1 MGGWLDDVVDMMVEM
16 LTMTIV
22 HNPEVLNYS
31 QQEHLSHLNSVGW
44 RYDGG
49 FSLSIDISSGGA
61 SIAGHTFGVA
71 APTSG
76 TRISIRSLADEFDP
90 NFWTHQSVFVE
101 HPKVR
106 V

>member
-1 MGGWLDDVVDMMVEM
+1 MMVEM

-22 HNPEVLNYS
+22 NNPEVLNYS
-31 QQEHLSHLNSVGW
+31 QQEDLSHLNSVGW
-44 RYDGG
+44 RYGG

-71 APTSG
+71 APTIG
-76 TRISIRSLADEFDP
+76 GRISIRSLADEFDP
-90 NFWTHQSVFVE
+90 NFLTHQSIFVE
-101 HPKVR
+101 HLKVH